1 MVEDMVEDLV
11 EDMAEHPPL
20 LSMPFS
26 FSEGMTTGNNIAR
39 GVNTEDWDALFAFRF
54 SSCSKCGLYGVLQ
67 PIKTKNLDVFNCESK
82 TGYRLSQY

>member
-1 MVEDMVEDLV
+1 MTSNNNICPKCSSDMV
-11 EDMAEHPPL
+11 EDMAEHRPL

-26 FSEGMTTGNNIAR
+26 FSEGLTTGNNTAR
-39 GVNTEDWDALFAFRF
+39 GVNTEAFRF

-82 TGYRLSQY
+82 TGYSLSQY